1 MSEAVETKGKIGV
14 KPTWQ
19 TSFAGA
25 VSGWVTKLLNLLSSV
40 RFGVTLLVLLV
51 IASMIGMLIMQQ
63 NVEGFDKYYVELT
76 PSQQLLWG
84 KLGWFDI
91 YHAWYFNALLLVLS
105 LNIVLASIDRFPKAW
120 TFISRPKL
128 DAGAAWLKGQEQTA
142 ELKLDA
148 ESRQAAAE
156 RVAAA
161 CRKVGLKK
169 TRITEKGNRTFV
181 FAQRDA
187 WNRLGA
193 YAVHVALL
201 TIFTGG
207 FLTSQFGRTGM
218 MFLKPGMTSNEM
230 TETQHDLEQQKLLT
244 LQLPFEVTCTDI
256 QQKLIKT
263 DGPITANNT
272 IDWMTRI
279 RIKDK
284 SGEHDALVH
293 MNAPFDYRGYRFFQ
307 ASFAPAGKARTVTV
321 RLTPEKGGEPL
332 DVTLPRDG
340 SITLPDGTL
349 IALSDFW
356 ADVQVGPEENV
367 DTSDYSNPAAVLNVT
382 PPGGGQAERA
392 FAFPPGMAENAP
404 IAKRPIG
411 GYTYRLIDFEK
422 AAVAHILSIQH
433 DPGSTVVY
441 IGFVLLGLTLVSVF
455 FFSHQRVWALIED
468 EAVGDYDAIRGKYKV
483 VIGGNTNRNRLAF
496 ETRFVRLTNTL
507 SGYPRE
513 VEES

>member
-19 TSFAGA
+19 TSFASA
-25 VSGWVTKLLNLLSSV
+25 VSSGITKLLNLLSSV

-63 NVEGFDKYYVELT
+63 NVEGFDKYYAELT

-91 YHAWYFNALLLVLS
+91 YHVWYFNALLLVLS

-120 TFISRPKL
+120 TFFSRPKL
-128 DAGAAWLKGQEQTA
+128 DAGATWLKGQEQNA
-142 ELKLDA
+142 VLQMEG
-148 ESRQAAAE
+148 ENRQSVAE
-156 RVAAA
+156 RISAA
-161 CRKVGLKK
+161 CKSVGLKAK
-169 TRITEKGNRTFV
+169 ITEKGNRTFV
-181 FAQRDA
+181 FAEKDR

-207 FLTSQFGRTGM
+207 FLTSQFGRTGQ

-230 TETQHDLEQQKLLT
+230 METEFNLDQQKPVT

-256 QQKLIKT
+256 QQKLIKD

-279 RIKDK
+279 RVKDE

-307 ASFAPAGKARTVTV
+307 ASFAPSGKARTVTV
-321 RLTPEKGGEPL
+321 RLLPEQGGEPL

-340 SITLPDGTL
+340 EATLPDGTKL
-349 IALSDFW
+349 ALADFW
-356 ADVQVGPEENV
+356 ADVSVGPEENV
-367 DTSDYSNPAAVLNVT
+367 DTSDYNNPAAVLNVT
-382 PPGGGQAERA
+382 PPGGQAERA
-392 FAFPPGMAENAP
+392 FAFPPAMAENAP
-404 IAKRPIG
+404 IAKRAVG
-411 GYTYRLIDFEK
+411 GYTYRLTDFEK
-422 AAVAHILSIQH
+422 AANAHILSIQH

-441 IGFVLLGLTLVSVF
+441 IGFGLLGLTLIAVF
-455 FFSHQRVWALIED
+455 FFSHQRVWALIE
-468 EAVGDYDAIRGKYKV
+468 EQAVGDYDAIQGKYEV
-483 VIGGNTNRNRLAF
+483 VMGGNTNRNRLAF
-496 ETRFVRLTNTL
+496 ETRFKRLINVL
-507 SGYPRE
+507 SGHPQE